1 MKIVLWTALCGL
13 CAVAG
18 HVLLGVVAIFVL
30 LACVPVRR
38 ETGQAAP
45 ERELISTRG

>member
-18 HVLLGVVAIFVL
+18 HVLLGVVAAFLL

-38 ETGQAAP
+38 EAGRGAA
-45 ERELISTRG
+45 ERELITTRG

>member
-13 CAVAG
+13 CALAG
-18 HVLLGVVAIFVL
+18 HVLLGVVAVSLL

-38 ETGQAAP
+38 EVGRGAE
-45 ERELISTRG
+45 ERELITTRG

>member
-13 CAVAG
+13 CALTG
-18 HVLLGVVAIFVL
+18 HLLLGVVAVCLL
-30 LACVPVRR
+30 LACLPVRR
-38 ETGQAAP
+38 RTERGTP

>member
-18 HVLLGVVAIFVL
+18 HVLLGVVAGFLL
-30 LACVPVRR
+30 LACVPLRP
-38 ETGQAAP
+38 AAGRP
-45 ERELISTRG
+45 EAERELIGTRG